1 MRSKCI
7 NHVIYSVQQATEII
21 RIYDYIAQW
30 SDMRDSMWLTCLVHW
45 EKGASKNWIEPD
57 MITQLCVNESQSI
70 YSNSALTCFFFC
82 EDIRETFLQIQRC
95 WYACLY
101 LIFVSVEN
109 TCFRL
114 QQIASEI
121 RLDIVYGE
129 WGEMRGVPDSLLGF
143 SFDVTDFSR
152 LWLGGWND
160 CWSRSRLKD
169 LYVLVCMYN

>member
-70 YSNSALTCFFFC
+70 YSNSALTCFF
-82 EDIRETFLQIQRC
+82 
-95 WYACLY
+95 
-101 LIFVSVEN
+101 
-109 TCFRL
+109 
-114 QQIASEI
+114 
-121 RLDIVYGE
+121 
-129 WGEMRGVPDSLLGF
+129 
-143 SFDVTDFSR
+143 
-152 LWLGGWND
+152 LWRYKGNISSNPTL
-160 CWSRSRLKD
+160 
-169 LYVLVCMYN
+169 LVCMFVLNICIRGKHVFSFAANSEWNSFRYCIWRVRGNARCTRFAAGFQFWRDRFLTFMIRWLKWLLE